1 MAVNYRAGIGAV
13 GSYQVSGV
21 PWITGS
27 GAEGLP
33 SGAEHKIEFPT
44 VAKSVLVMKFDA
56 GVGAPLRV
64 SFNSTGSGN
73 VVGGNHFYPLTT
85 DRDAISFGVK
95 CKEIYVSNSSSV
107 ETSGYIVVAELTGI
121 SSDEMFS
128 LTGSGLT
135 D

>member
-1 MAVNYRAGIGAV
+1 LAVNYRAGIGAV

-27 GAEGLP
+27 GGDGLP

-44 VAKSVLVMKFDA
+44 VAKSVLVMLDDPTTTEPIK
-56 GVGAPLRV
+56 VH
-64 SFNSTGSGN
+64 FNSTGSGN
-73 VVGGNHFYPLTT
+73 VVGGNHFYPLTNN
-85 DRDAISFGVK
+85 RDAVSFGVK
-95 CKEIYVSNSSSV
+95 CKEIYISNSGSLA
-107 ETSGYIVVAELTGI
+107 SGYIVVAELTGI
-121 SSDEMFS
+121 SSGEMFI